1 MVPSKENRQL
11 STTAGLSGK
20 SASLIL
26 ASGVACMAIAG
37 NGLGHPYLG
46 GFLQI
51 IGLAALCVVLHSN
64 NALPKIKLTW
74 VFATLWLASCVW
86 WLYIALHQYG
96 GLPSITTCV
105 ALFLLCGGLALYY
118 AGALWVYV
126 TYAHKLTSLQKNICF
141 AACWTFAELARAQW
155 WTGFPWAAIGYA
167 HIEGVLSYAA
177 PWTGIYGLCFISAF
191 MSCALAQV
199 VFKRKAM
206 AHQWVVCLAFTVA
219 CLPAVRE
226 TNTTGPALSV
236 NLLQA
241 NISQDTKFRTAR
253 LPALQWYQ
261 TALFESASE
270 LTVMPETA
278 LPYFKHELP
287 DGYWQTLAKQTKEDK
302 KFAIVGIPTQD
313 STKGYGNSAIGLGGP
328 QETQYDKHHLVPFG
342 EFTPEILR
350 WFTRMMSIDFGDFN
364 RGAVDQPP
372 FVWKE
377 HKMAVTICYE
387 DLFGEELA
395 VRFNDP
401 INAPTLFVNL
411 SNIAWFGDT
420 TVVKQHLDI
429 ARMRSLEFKRP
440 TVRATN
446 TGGTAIIDAQGR
458 LQQQLEPFTRGQL
471 SGVVHSPYQDIT
483 FFAQWAGRWGL
494 KPMWLLCGGLMVFAV
509 WRGRSRAEKSKS
521 VK

>member
-1 MVPSKENRQL
+1 M
-11 STTAGLSGK
+11 STTAGMTGK
-20 SASLIL
+20 STSLIL
-26 ASGVACMAIAG
+26 ATGLACMAIAG

-51 IGLAALCVVLHSN
+51 IGLAALCVVLNSN
-64 NALPKIKLTW
+64 HTLPKIKLTW

-96 GLPSITTCV
+96 GLPAIITVV
-105 ALFLLCGGLALYY
+105 ALFVLCGGLALYY
-118 AGALWVYV
+118 AAALWIYV
-126 TYAHKLTSLQKNICF
+126 TYGSKLTGLQKNLCF

-167 HIEGVLSYAA
+167 HVDGVLSYAA

-191 MSCALAQV
+191 MSCALAQLF
-199 VFKRKAM
+199 FKRKAL
-206 AHQWVVCLAFTVA
+206 AHRWAVCLAVTVVCL
-219 CLPAVRE
+219 PAARDI
-226 TNTTGPALSV
+226 NNTGPALSV

-253 LPALQWYQ
+253 LPALEWYQ
-261 TALFESASE
+261 TALFNSNSE
-270 LTVMPETA
+270 MTVMPETA

-287 DGYWQTLAKQTKEDK
+287 NGYWDTLAKQTVADK

-313 STKGYGNSAIGLGGP
+313 SNNAYGNSAIGLGGMN
-328 QETQYDKHHLVPFG
+328 EMQYDKHHLVPFG
-342 EFTPEILR
+342 EFTPDLLR

-364 RGAVDQPP
+364 RGAVDQPA
-372 FVWKE
+372 FTWKD
-377 HKMAVTICYE
+377 HRMAVTICYE

-395 VRFNDP
+395 VRFIDP
-401 INAPTLFVNL
+401 AKAPTLFVNL

-446 TGGTAIIDAQGR
+446 AGGTAIIDAQG
-458 LQQQLEPFTRGQL
+458 QVTKQLTPFTRGQL
-471 SGVVHSPYQDIT
+471 TGVVHSPYQDIT
-483 FFAQWAGRWGL
+483 FFAHWAGRWGL
-494 KPMWLLCGGLMVFAV
+494 KPMWLICCGLMLFAV
-509 WRGRSRAEKSKS
+509 LRGRNHSENSES

>member
-1 MVPSKENRQL
+1 
-11 STTAGLSGK
+11 
-20 SASLIL
+20 
-26 ASGVACMAIAG
+26 
-37 NGLGHPYLG
+37 
-46 GFLQI
+46 
-51 IGLAALCVVLHSN
+51 
-64 NALPKIKLTW
+64 
-74 VFATLWLASCVW
+74 
-86 WLYIALHQYG
+86 
-96 GLPSITTCV
+96 
-105 ALFLLCGGLALYY
+105 
-118 AGALWVYV
+118 
-126 TYAHKLTSLQKNICF
+126 
-141 AACWTFAELARAQW
+141 
-155 WTGFPWAAIGYA
+155 
-167 HIEGVLSYAA
+167 
-177 PWTGIYGLCFISAF
+177 
-191 MSCALAQV
+191 
-199 VFKRKAM
+199 
-206 AHQWVVCLAFTVA
+206 
-219 CLPAVRE
+219 VRE

-328 QETQYDKHHLVPFG
+328 QETQYDKHHLVPFV

-401 INAPTLFVNL
+401 FNAPTLFVNL